1 MKVQT
6 IIRQVLLLIFFLSF
20 SSCGKDNITDEK
32 TPKEAEQEEN
42 PVNKD
47 YAVNINPDWIG
58 GKVAFSNG
66 ATGAFDALAVKD
78 PSIVYA
84 NGLYHLFYTGRD
96 KGAEGSWRTGYTTA
110 NSLENLAN
118 SDDRTLLTSLNGGS
132 YFCAPQILW
141 FEPQK
146 KWYLIYQ
153 SGKGA
158 TFSTNTTIGEK
169 QNWTAGE
176 SMGFSDGI
184 DFWVVSDS
192 KDSVYCFY
200 SAQDGSRTIKRRSTS
215 IHNFP
220 YGWKYYDV
228 VATETFEAVHVY
240 KNKANNKY
248 YMIVEDIQRHFELWE
263 ANHPG
268 GKFTKLAEK
277 WASEDRL
284 MLQDNP
290 WTDQIS
296 HGEIIRSGVD
306 EKMEIEDINSCQIL
320 IQGVNRGDYGDYG
333 NIPYRLGI
341 IKNHQ

>member
-1 MKVQT
+1 MKQILT
-6 IIRQVLLLIFFLSF
+6 FYFLLLFFTTYI
-20 SSCGKDNITDEK
+20 SCSKKAPVVEKEQHKEKQHSIDENY
-32 TPKEAEQEEN
+32 T
-42 PVNKD
+42 VN
-47 YAVNINPDWIG
+47 
-58 GKVAFSNG
+58 VAPSWRSGNLIFSNG
-66 ATGAFDALAVKD
+66 PIENFDALAVKD
-78 PSIVYA
+78 PSTIYI
-84 NGLYHLFYTGRD
+84 NGQYHLFYTGRD
-96 KGAEGSWRTGYTTA
+96 KGTDGSWRTGYTSA
-110 NSLENLAN
+110 SSLENLNTGKRA
-118 SDDRTLLTSLNGGS
+118 LLTALNGGS

-141 FEPQK
+141 FEPHK

-158 TFSTNTTIGEK
+158 TFSTNTTIEK
-169 QNWTAGE
+169 NQNWTAGE

-184 DFWVVSDS
+184 DFWVVSDG

-215 IHNFP
+215 INNFP

-248 YMIVEDIQRHFELWE
+248 YMMVEDIQRHFELWE
-263 ANHPG
+263 ADHPG
-268 GKFTKLAEK
+268 GKFTKIAEK
-277 WASEDRL
+277 WASSDRL
-284 MLQDNP
+284 ILQDIP

-306 EKMEIEDINSCQIL
+306 EKMEIDDINTCQIL
-320 IQGVNRGDYGDYG
+320 IQGVNHGDYGDYG

-341 IKNHQ
+341 IKNYQ